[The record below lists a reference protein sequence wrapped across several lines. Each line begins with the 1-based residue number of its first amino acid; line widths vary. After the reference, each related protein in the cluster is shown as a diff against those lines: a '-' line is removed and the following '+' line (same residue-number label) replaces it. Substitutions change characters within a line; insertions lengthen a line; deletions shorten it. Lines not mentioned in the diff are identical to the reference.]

1 MQKAIKFVAQILRG
15 KKDATFIFQRGR
27 ICAVNGPL
35 RAEHAFPYDLDGAC
49 DAGALIRAAAALD
62 EREIVIS
69 QTKTRITIKQGAYKA
84 QIPVKNEPYQY
95 APLTN
100 ETDPTGWVGLDALTK
115 YTAESIRPFTRGVIL
130 QNGRAYAT
138 NNAVLASLPGPQ
150 VPQCVIPARAI
161 DIAAKMGAAS
171 VAIERNGIEFR
182 AGDTATLAAQLVDA
196 QPPDMRPFFD
206 GGYAPAP
213 LPESVRVG
221 FGKIKTGDSE
231 LLEFRDGEM
240 ICGNESYDIGEF
252 PDGIFLKKAFAL
264 TLPDIQ
270 NFDMRPNQ
278 NSAMF
283 SNGPM
288 FGVISRRK

>member
-27 ICAVNGPL
+27 ICAVSGPL
-35 RAEHAFPYDLDGAC
+35 RAEHAFPYDLEGAC

-62 EREIVIS
+62 ERDIVIS

-95 APLTN
+95 ASLTN
-100 ETDPTGWVGLDALTK
+100 ETDPSGWVGLDALTK

-161 DIAAKMGAAS
+161 DIAAKMGAYS

-182 AGDTATLAAQLVDA
+182 TDTATLAAQLVDA
-196 QPPDMRPFFD
+196 QPPDMHPFFD

-221 FGKIKTGDSE
+221 FSKIKTGDSE

-240 ICGNESYDIGEF
+240 ICGNESYDIEAF
-252 PDGIFLKKAFAL
+252 PNGIFFKKAFAL

>member
-84 QIPVKNEPYQY
+84 QIPVKNEPYRY
-95 APLTN
+95 VPLTN

-115 YTAESIRPFTRGVIL
+115 YTAESIRPFTRGVII

-150 VPQCVIPARAI
+150 VPSCVIPARAI
-161 DIAAKMGAAS
+161 DIAAKMGATS

-196 QPPDMRPFFD
+196 RPPDMRPFFD
-206 GGYAPAP
+206 GGYAPVP
-213 LPESVRVG
+213 LLESVRVG

-240 ICGNESYDIGEF
+240 ICGNESYNIGEF
-252 PDGIFLKKAFAL
+252 PNGIFFKKAFVL

>member
-35 RAEHAFPYDLDGAC
+35 RAEHAFPYDLEGAC
-49 DAGALIRAAAALD
+49 DAGALIRVAAALD
-62 EREIVIS
+62 ERDIVIS

-84 QIPVKNEPYQY
+84 QIPVKNEAYQY

-115 YTAESIRPFTRGVIL
+115 YTAESIRPFTRGVII
-130 QNGRAYAT
+130 QNGRAFAT

-150 VPQCVIPARAI
+150 VPPCVVPARAI
-161 DIAAKMGAAS
+161 DIAAKMGTTS
-171 VAIERNGIEFR
+171 VAIERDGIEFR
-182 AGDTATLAAQLVDA
+182 AGETATLAAQLVDA
-196 QPPDMRPFFD
+196 RPPDLLPFFD
-206 GGYAPAP
+206 GGYTPAP
-213 LPESVRVG
+213 LPEPVRVG

-231 LLEFRDGEM
+231 LLEFRNGEM
-240 ICGNESYDIGEF
+240 ICGNESYNIGEF
-252 PDGIFLKKAFAL
+252 ADGIFFKKAFAL

-283 SNGPM
+283 SNDQL

>member
-35 RAEHAFPYDLDGAC
+35 RAEHAFPYDLESAC
-49 DAGALIRAAAALD
+49 DAGALIRVAAALD

-84 QIPVKNEPYQY
+84 QIPVKNEPYQF
-95 APLTN
+95 APLVN

-150 VPQCVIPARAI
+150 VSQCIVPARAI
-161 DIAAKMGAAS
+161 DIAAKMGVTS

-182 AGDTATLAAQLVDA
+182 AGDMATLAAQLVDA

-206 GGYAPAP
+206 GGYAPA
-213 LPESVRVG
+213 LLLESVRVG
-221 FGKIKTGDSE
+221 FSKIKTGDSE
-231 LLEFRDGEM
+231 LLEFRNGEM

-252 PDGIFLKKAFAL
+252 PNGVFFKKAFAL

-270 NFDMRPNQ
+270 HFDMRPNQ

>member
-95 APLTN
+95 VPLTN
-100 ETDPTGWVGLDALTK
+100 ETDPTGWVGLDALAK

-150 VPQCVIPARAI
+150 VPPCVIPARAI
-161 DIAAKMGAAS
+161 DIAAKMGADS
-171 VAIERNGIEFR
+171 VTIERNGIEFR

-196 QPPDMRPFFD
+196 QPPDMRLFFD

-221 FGKIKTGDSE
+221 FSKIKTGDSE

-240 ICGNESYDIGEF
+240 ICGNESYDIEAF
-252 PDGIFLKKAFAL
+252 QNGIFFKKAFAL

-283 SNGPM
+283 SNGLM

>member
-49 DAGALIRAAAALD
+49 DAGALIRAAATLD
-62 EREIVIS
+62 EGEIVIS

-95 APLTN
+95 VPLTN

-161 DIAAKMGAAS
+161 DIAAKMGAHS

-182 AGDTATLAAQLVDA
+182 TDTATLAAQLVDA
-196 QPPDMRPFFD
+196 QPPDMCPFFD

-221 FGKIKTGDSE
+221 FSKIKTGDSE

-240 ICGNESYDIGEF
+240 ICGNESYDIEAF
-252 PDGIFLKKAFAL
+252 QNGIFFKKAFAL

-283 SNGPM
+283 SNGLM

>member
-35 RAEHAFPYDLDGAC
+35 RAEHAFPYDLEGAC

-62 EREIVIS
+62 ERDIVIS

-95 APLTN
+95 VPLTN

-115 YTAESIRPFTRGVIL
+115 YTAESIRPFMRGVIL

-161 DIAAKMGAAS
+161 DIAAKMGVHS
-171 VAIERNGIEFR
+171 VVIERNGIEFR
-182 AGDTATLAAQLVDA
+182 TDTATLAAQLVDA

-206 GGYAPAP
+206 GGYAPVP

-221 FGKIKTGDSE
+221 FSKIKTGDSE

-240 ICGNESYDIGEF
+240 ICGNESYDIEAF
-252 PDGIFLKKAFAL
+252 PNGIFFKKAFAL

-283 SNGPM
+283 SNGSM

>member
-27 ICAVNGPL
+27 ICAVAGPL

-95 APLTN
+95 VPLTN
-100 ETDPTGWVGLDALTK
+100 ETDPSGWVGLDALTK

-150 VPQCVIPARAI
+150 APHCVIPARAI
-161 DIAAKMGAAS
+161 DIAAKMGATS

-182 AGDTATLAAQLVDA
+182 TDTATLAAQLVDA

-206 GGYAPAP
+206 GGYAPAT

-231 LLEFRDGEM
+231 LLEFRDGSM
-240 ICGNESYDIGEF
+240 ICGNESYDIEAF
-252 PDGIFLKKAFAL
+252 PNGIFFKKAFAL

-270 NFDMRPNQ
+270 NFDMRQNQ

>member
-15 KKDATFIFQRGR
+15 KKDATFVFQRGR

-35 RAEHAFPYDLDGAC
+35 RAEHTFPYDLNGAC
-49 DAGALIRAAAALD
+49 DADALIRAAAALD

-84 QIPVKNEPYQY
+84 QISVKNEPYQY

-150 VPQCVIPARAI
+150 VPSCVIPARAI
-161 DIAAKMGAAS
+161 DIAAKMGANS

-221 FGKIKTGDSE
+221 FSKIKTGDSE

-240 ICGNESYDIGEF
+240 ICGNESYDIEAF
-252 PDGIFLKKAFAL
+252 SNGIFFKKAFAL

-270 NFDMRPNQ
+270 NFDMRQNQ

>member
-27 ICAVNGPL
+27 ICAVSGPL
-35 RAEHAFPYDLDGAC
+35 RAEYAFPYDLDGAC

-95 APLTN
+95 VPLTN

-150 VPQCVIPARAI
+150 TPQCVIPARAI
-161 DIAAKMGAAS
+161 DIAAKMGATS

-182 AGDTATLAAQLVDA
+182 TDTATLVAQLADA

-221 FGKIKTGDSE
+221 FSKIKTGDSE

-240 ICGNESYDIGEF
+240 ICGNESYDIEAF
-252 PDGIFLKKAFAL
+252 QNGIFFKKAFAL

>member
-27 ICAVNGPL
+27 ICAVSGPL

-95 APLTN
+95 VPLTN
-100 ETDPTGWVGLDALTK
+100 ETDRTGWVGLDALTK

-161 DIAAKMGAAS
+161 DIAAKMGADS

-182 AGDTATLAAQLVDA
+182 TDTATLAAQLVDA

-206 GGYAPAP
+206 GGYAPAL

-221 FGKIKTGDSE
+221 FSKIKTGDSE

-240 ICGNESYDIGEF
+240 ICGNESYDIEAF
-252 PDGIFLKKAFAL
+252 PNGIFFKKAFAL